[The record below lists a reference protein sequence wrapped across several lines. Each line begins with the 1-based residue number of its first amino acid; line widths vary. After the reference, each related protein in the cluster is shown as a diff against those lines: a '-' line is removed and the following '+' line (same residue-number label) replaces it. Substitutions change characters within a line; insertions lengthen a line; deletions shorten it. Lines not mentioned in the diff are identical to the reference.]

1 MGFCWQLILIYVTL
15 KWLQGGGTGS
25 GGLLNICRS
34 FLWIRIQQY
43 TTREIQVG
51 LFSHLHALSL
61 RWHLS
66 RKTGEVLRIIDRG
79 TSSINSLLSYLIFN
93 IVPTIIDI
101 VVAIAFFC
109 AIFDF
114 WFGLIVFIT
123 MAVYLGSTIFVTEWR
138 KKFRRIMNEKQNKYK
153 QKAVDSL
160 LNFETVKYY
169 GAEQEEV
176 NQYNTSIKLYQDE
189 EWKTM
194 ASMYLLNL
202 TQGLIMN

>member
-1 MGFCWQLILIYVTL
+1 MIVFDYLF
-15 KWLQGGGTGS
+15 
-25 GGLLNICRS
+25 R
-34 FLWIRIQQY
+34 
-43 TTREIQVG
+43 QVG
-51 LFSHLHALSL
+51 LFSHLHKLSL

-101 VVAIAFFC
+101 VVAIGFFC
-109 AIFDF
+109 ALFDL

-123 MAVYLGSTIFVTEWR
+123 MAVYLGNYIRKSFISQLVYIVLNQTKELLNSSKCVWSNDSSLILGSTIFVTEWR

-176 NQYNTSIKLYQDE
+176 NQYNTSIKQYQVRGFQI
-189 EWKTM
+189 
-194 ASMYLLNL
+194 A
-202 TQGLIMN
+202 LIF